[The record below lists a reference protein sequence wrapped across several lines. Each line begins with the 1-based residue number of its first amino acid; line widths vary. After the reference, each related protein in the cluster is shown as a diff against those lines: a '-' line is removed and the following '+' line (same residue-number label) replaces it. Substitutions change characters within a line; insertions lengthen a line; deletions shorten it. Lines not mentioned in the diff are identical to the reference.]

1 MKKFLFKA
9 AFILVALVL
18 DWPRLAADSGS
29 SAPGAN
35 NAILIT
41 VDTLRADHLECYGYD
56 RIKTPNINR
65 LAKEGILFS
74 KAYAHAP
81 LTLPSHWS
89 ILTGTYPFF
98 HGVRDNAYFEFRR
111 DIPTVT
117 EVLKSNG
124 FSTSAFVGSFVLDRR
139 FGLAR
144 GFENYFD
151 NFVASKY
158 QGISGADVQRRGDL
172 VVAEW
177 LKWLGENQ
185 NRRFFTWIHLF
196 DPHDPYDPPEPFKSL
211 YAKAPYD
218 GEVAFVDK
226 LIGDMVAFLEAKS
239 LLQNTVIMF
248 TSDHGEALGEHLEN
262 THGFFLYEPSL
273 HVPLIIRSVDP
284 AQRGKIVDLQVRSID
299 IAPTILQLLGFQ
311 RPSSMQGSDLLSLS
325 LGAKPKNQRVSYSES
340 YYARS
345 HFGWS
350 ELKAISD
357 GRFKF
362 IDAPKPE
369 LYDLR
374 ADPRESKNIY
384 SQNGAVSRQM
394 RQLLLETTRKLS
406 APVTAAPQTK
416 PPDPATLE
424 RLKSLGYLGQS
435 SRVNLSKSGKSLP
448 DPKDKVHL
456 YLDIQEALA
465 ASSENRTGEAINLL
479 RKVVTKDRTIPA
491 VRLALGIE
499 YQKTGDYG
507 LAAKEFRAVLEQD
520 PQNVLATFNL
530 ALSNAHLNNL
540 EGAVL
545 GFRRTLELDPTYSKA
560 HTNLGIVYQKQNKAD
575 EAIREY
581 NRALKVDGNDFLAM
595 HNLAVIFAS
604 RGLLEEAMARAQMAI
619 VINPDNAEAYNTL
632 GSIHQIGKRYDE
644 AADAYREAIRRD
656 PKLVQAYVNLGLVF
670 MHKGMT
676 DEALEACKRATE
688 IDPKN
693 AEAHY
698 YLGKV
703 YLQKGMPK
711 EAEEEFAKH
720 KQLSSTKR

>member
-1 MKKFLFKA
+1 MIRSSFKA
-9 AFILVALVL
+9 AFILFALVFY
-18 DWPRLAADSGS
+18 WPDLASVSRSSPSG
-29 SAPGAN
+29 PG

-41 VDTLRADHLECYGYD
+41 VDTLRADHLECYGYNQ
-56 RIKTPNINR
+56 IKTPNINR
-65 LAKEGILFS
+65 LAQEGILFS
-74 KAYAHAP
+74 KAYAHVP

-89 ILTGTYPFF
+89 ILTGTYPLF

-111 DIPTVT
+111 DIPTLA
-117 EVLKSNG
+117 EVLQSNG
-124 FSTSAFVGSFVLDRR
+124 YSTAAFVGSFVLDRR

-158 QGISGADVQRRGDL
+158 QGISSADVQRRGDR
-172 VVAEW
+172 VIAEW
-177 LKWLGENQ
+177 LKWLGQ
-185 NRRFFTWIHLF
+185 NTNRKFFTWVHLF
-196 DPHDPYDPPEPFKSL
+196 DPHDPYDAPEPFKTI
-211 YAKAPYD
+211 YTKAPYD
-218 GEVAFVDK
+218 GEVAFVDQ
-226 LIGDMVAFLEAKS
+226 LIGDMIAFLEAKG
-239 LLQNTVIMF
+239 LLKNTVIMF

-262 THGFFLYEPSL
+262 THGLFLYEPSL
-273 HVPLIIRSVDP
+273 HVPLIIRPIDP
-284 AQRGKIVDLQVRSID
+284 AHRGKVVDLPVRSID
-299 IAPTILQLLGFQ
+299 IAPTILQFLGFQ
-311 RPSSMQGSDLLSLS
+311 RPSSMQGAELLSLS
-325 LGAKPKNQRVSYSES
+325 LGGKPKNQLVSYSES
-340 YYARS
+340 YYARY

-374 ADPRESKNIY
+374 ADPAESKNIY
-384 SQNGAVSRQM
+384 SEGGAVSRQM
-394 RQLLLETTRKLS
+394 RQLLLETTKKFS

-424 RLKSLGYLGQS
+424 RLKSLGYLGQP
-435 SRVNLSKSGKSLP
+435 SRVNLSQSGKLRP
-448 DPKDKVHL
+448 DPKDRIHL
-456 YLDIQEALA
+456 YLEIQEAIA
-465 ASSENRTGEAINLL
+465 ASNQNRTREAINLL
-479 RKVVTKDRTIPA
+479 RSVVAKDRTIPA

-499 YQKTGDYG
+499 HQRTGDYG
-507 LAAKEFRAVLEQD
+507 MAAKEFRVVLEHD

-560 HTNLGIVYQKQNKAD
+560 HTNLGIVYQRQNKPE

-581 NRALKVDGNDFLAM
+581 NRALKVDGNDFTAL
-595 HNLAVIFAS
+595 HNLAVIFAG
-604 RGLLEEAMARAQMAI
+604 RGMLEEAMAKARMAM
-619 VINPDNAEAYNTL
+619 VINPDSAEGYNTL
-632 GSIHQIGKRYDE
+632 GSIHQLGKRYDE

-656 PKLVQAYVNLGLVF
+656 AKLVQAHVNLGLIL
-670 MHKGMT
+670 MNKGMV
-676 DEALEACKRATE
+676 DEALESCKKAVE
-688 IDPKN
+688 IDPQN

-703 YLQKGMPK
+703 YLQKGMAT
-711 EAEEEFAKH
+711 EAEEEFTKH
-720 KQLSSTKR
+720 KQLSTIKK